1 MNHFPYHF
9 TSHSLIM
16 HLSNQAVL
24 WFFLDVWAFDS
35 DAVKALKD
43 MKPMDMEK
51 LVAKYSIL
59 LDPDSE
65 LLPQNRPNTLVGATC
80 ICQFLMTR
88 PTHSF
93 HWSDTFI
100 SNMRPFFFFLSTSII
115 NFFSR
120 LFKNKLGL
128 WVLKS
133 NKVKRNYL
141 ISSTILFLIHL

>member
-65 LLPQNRPNTLVGATC
+65 LLPQNRPNTLVGATS
-80 ICQFLMTR
+80 ICQFLMNTQ
-88 PTHSF
+88 
-93 HWSDTFI
+93 
-100 SNMRPFFFFLSTSII
+100 
-115 NFFSR
+115 FS
-120 LFKNKLGL
+120 
-128 WVLKS
+128 
-133 NKVKRNYL
+133 L
-141 ISSTILFLIHL
+141 IWHIHLQHEAIYIFYQHQLSIFSQDFSKINWACGSWKQQSRKKLRYY

>member
-100 SNMRPFFFFLSTSII
+100 SNMRPFIFCYQRQLSIFSQDFSKI
-115 NFFSR
+115 NWACGS
-120 LFKNKLGL
+120 
-128 WVLKS
+128 LKAT
-133 NKVKRNYL
+133 K
-141 ISSTILFLIHL
+141 

>member
-1 MNHFPYHF
+1 MFESFSIPFHFSFINYASFQSSCP
-9 TSHSLIM
+9 LI
-16 HLSNQAVL
+16 
-24 WFFLDVWAFDS
+24 FFLDVWAFDS

-100 SNMRPFFFFLSTSII
+100 SNMRPFIFFYQRQLSIFSQDFSKI
-115 NFFSR
+115 NWACGSW
-120 LFKNKLGL
+120 KATK
-128 WVLKS
+128 
-133 NKVKRNYL
+133 
-141 ISSTILFLIHL
+141 